1 MKTLLFFAFCFISS
15 SNICAQV
22 YVKADATG
30 LNDGTSWQNAF
41 TDLSVAI
48 NTTISGEIWIAAG
61 VYKPSTDYNGV
72 VPTDNRLKT
81 FRLKR
86 NILLYGGFAGN
97 EVSFMQ
103 RNPTENKTVLSG
115 DIGITGDST
124 DNTYHVLTNN
134 YISSAD
140 STVLD
145 GITVTKGQANLCYA
159 SERDGAGI
167 YISYS
172 PGTKFIIRNCVF
184 ENNNGCQGG
193 AMYIF
198 NAVPVIENCLF
209 KKNKGTSGGAIY
221 LDHCNAIIR
230 NNVFTENTAD
240 GTSTSLQGG
249 AIYISAYS
257 SPIITNNLFTKN
269 YARNQGGAIDVNTNY
284 HTTIA
289 NNIITENKS
298 KKGGGIYLD
307 FSQTYFFNNVIAR
320 NYATEYGGAI
330 YVNYAY
336 DPKFINNTIA
346 LNKAGVAGGGAYMD
360 AGNVKFIN
368 SILYYNTSPD
378 GKQVNATT
386 MRSDWFPHFYNS
398 SIENGKQGILSTV
411 AYDYI
416 NSNNIAPEFTD
427 TANLNFHLLPVSGLI
442 NAGTL
447 DSTVF
452 NYPWKGSNGEK
463 IAFAETD
470 PDGNARIYNG
480 QIDIG
485 AYELTQMQEYRPTN
499 LQLSN
504 TIVNR
509 NAAIGTLVGRFTTTD
524 PDSEIFSYTLLNNSN
539 CFAIDNDFLITE
551 CLLKD
556 YYHTDTVTIKVK
568 STDNNGWAI
577 EKDFDIALTDM
588 ATGIAEPTLL
598 PISFYPNPTTGIVSF
613 KGNVNPD
620 MTIKVYSSLGNLI
633 YFTKLTSTKAID
645 LSPLKPGLYFLVF
658 TCNKK
663 TYHEKLI
670 KL

>member
-1 MKTLLFFAFCFISS
+1 MKTLAFFVFCFISS
-15 SNICAQV
+15 SNISAQV

-30 LNDGTSWQNAF
+30 LNNGSSWQNAF
-41 TDLSVAI
+41 SDLSVAI
-48 NTTISGEIWIAAG
+48 NSTLGGEIWIAKG
-61 VYKPSTDYNGV
+61 VYKPSTDVSGV

-81 FRLKR
+81 FRLKK

-103 RNPTENKTVLSG
+103 RNPIQNITVLSG

-134 YISSAD
+134 YISSTD

-145 GITVTKGQANLCYA
+145 GVTVTRGQANLCY
-159 SERDGAGI
+159 SFERDGAGI

-184 ENNNGCQGG
+184 ENNNGCHGG
-193 AMYIF
+193 AIYIF
-198 NAVPVIENCLF
+198 NAKPVIENSLF

-221 LDHCNAIIR
+221 LDYCTATIN

-240 GTSTSLQGG
+240 GSSTALQGG
-249 AIYISAYS
+249 AIYISSYS

-269 YARNQGGAIDVNTNY
+269 YARYEGGAINVNTNY
-284 HTTIA
+284 HATIA
-289 NNIITENKS
+289 NNIITGNKS

-307 FSQTYFFNNVIAR
+307 FSKTYFFNNVIAR

-336 DPKFINNTIA
+336 DPKFINNTIV
-346 LNKAGVAGGGAYMD
+346 LNKAGVAGGGAYLD
-360 AGNVKFIN
+360 AGNAKFIN

-378 GKQVNATT
+378 GKQVNAIT
-386 MRSDWFPHFYNS
+386 MRSDWFPHFYNCR
-398 SIENGKQGILSTV
+398 IENGAQGVVSTV
-411 AYDYI
+411 AYEYI
-416 NSNNIAPEFTD
+416 NSNNISPEFID
-427 TANLNFHLLPVSGLI
+427 TANLNLHLLPVSGLI

-447 DSTVF
+447 DSSVF
-452 NYPWKGSNGEK
+452 NYPWTGSNGEK
-463 IAFAETD
+463 VAFPETD
-470 PDGNARIYNG
+470 PDGNTRIYNG
-480 QIDIG
+480 QIDVG
-485 AYELTQMQEYRPTN
+485 AYELNQKQEFRPTN
-499 LQLSN
+499 LLLSN
-504 TIVNR
+504 AVVNR
-509 NAAIGTLVGRFTTTD
+509 NAAIGTLIGRLTTID
-524 PDSEIFSYTLLNNSN
+524 PDSEIFSYTLQNNSN
-539 CFAIDNDFLITE
+539 CFAIDNDLLFTK
-551 CLLKD
+551 CLFKD
-556 YYHTDTVTIKVK
+556 YYYSNSVTIKVK
-568 STDNNGWAI
+568 STDNNGWSI
-577 EKDFDIALTDM
+577 EKDLDIALTDL
-588 ATGIAEPTLL
+588 ATGIAEPSLL
-598 PISFYPNPTTGIVSF
+598 PVSLYPNPTTGIVSF
-613 KGNVNPD
+613 KGNVNSN

-645 LSPLKPGLYFLVF
+645 FSSLKSGLYFLVF